1 MKFHVILEIP
11 ADAMKEIGRL
21 WTVIARNVKVLPLE
35 VVEEPTLFSIGN
47 PREFMEFL
55 MLPWV
60 SIPDNSWENQAFLSE
75 SSWDLEFMRIH
86 GFLSILEIPS
96 KSLKEIGR
104 IRGGIARIVEN
115 WLSRLWDNP
124 PCYQSR
130 ILGIDR
136 NRTSSR
142 CSISSIEMTRI
153 LIGND

>member
-60 SIPDNSWENQAFLSE
+60 SIPDNS
-75 SSWDLEFMRIH
+75 
-86 GFLSILEIPS
+86 
-96 KSLKEIGR
+96 
-104 IRGGIARIVEN
+104 
-115 WLSRLWDNP
+115 
-124 PCYQSR
+124 
-130 ILGIDR
+130 
-136 NRTSSR
+136 
-142 CSISSIEMTRI
+142 
-153 LIGND
+153 